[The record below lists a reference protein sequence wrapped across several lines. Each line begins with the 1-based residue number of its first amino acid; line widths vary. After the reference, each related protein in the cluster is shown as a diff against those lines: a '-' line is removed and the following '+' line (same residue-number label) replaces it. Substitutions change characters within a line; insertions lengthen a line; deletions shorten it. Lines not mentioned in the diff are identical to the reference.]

1 MQREHNNNIRSTTKS
16 MDNKTLNAQESIR
29 IIEQTLQRS
38 AKHLEERSGKAL
50 VFWGYLT
57 CLISLLVYLCTPY
70 LGERVHLLWILI
82 PLLGYPLSYI
92 LGIKNKQYQ
101 RERGFVERFLWSLW
115 LVIGLSNSFVG
126 FYFGFSLSKTFGAY
140 SLPLILGYVCLS
152 CSMAMLI
159 TGLALRIK
167 AYQWGAI
174 AGFVYLI
181 ISTFGL
187 ISLAGYPLSFALL
200 IFCQMCLVG
209 HYLMH
214 KNKQEGRV

>member
-1 MQREHNNNIRSTTKS
+1 

-50 VFWGYLT
+50 VFYGYLS
-57 CLISLLVYLCTPY
+57 CLISLVVYFCTPY
-70 LGERVHLLWILI
+70 IGTKAYMLWVLI
-82 PLLGYPLSYI
+82 PILGYPLSYI

-115 LVIGLSNSFVG
+115 FVIGLSNSFVG
-126 FYFGFSLSKTFGAY
+126 LYCGFVLSKSLGAY
-140 SLPLILGYVCLS
+140 TLPLILGYVCLS

-159 TGLALRIK
+159 TGLTLRIK

-174 AGFVYLI
+174 AGFAYLLASAIGI
-181 ISTFGL
+181 ISTGN
-187 ISLAGYPLSFALL
+187 YPLAFAVLF
-200 IFCQMCLVG
+200 FCQMCLVG